1 MEKKV
6 GGGGRERGEYGV
18 AEMTEE
24 GLLPDPPFS
33 RLHLKNTGMDYT

>member
-24 GLLPDPPFS
+24 GLLPDPHS
-33 RLHLKNTGMDYT
+33 RGCT